1 MKKVIVVGAGFGGLN
16 FIRNASSNKE
26 IEFTLIDK
34 QNHHLFQP
42 LCIKL
47 QQLFYHLQILLFQL
61 EECLKNPK
69 M

>member
-34 QNHHLFQP
+34 QNHHLFQ
-42 LCIKL
+42 LSCIKL